1 MVLSCL
7 SFIFIEFKEFLHLFI
22 VGVYAYV
29 CSHLFLGVS
38 VQVRGPLEQ
47 VHSPLLPCGPQVLT
61 QVIRLSCPT
70 YIILKITLNNVLF

>member
-7 SFIFIEFKEFLHLFI
+7 FFIFIEFKEFLHLFI

-38 VQVRGPLEQ
+38 VQVREPLEQ
-47 VHSPLLPCGPQVLT
+47 VHHVGPKYWL
-61 QVIRLSCPT
+61 RLSDFPAPR
-70 YIILKITLNNVLF
+70 I